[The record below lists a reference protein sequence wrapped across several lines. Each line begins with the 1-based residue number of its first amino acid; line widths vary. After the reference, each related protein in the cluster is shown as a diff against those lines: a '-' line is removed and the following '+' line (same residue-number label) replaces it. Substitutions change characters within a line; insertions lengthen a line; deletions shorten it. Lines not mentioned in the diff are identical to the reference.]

1 VAMVVVLF
9 SVSDDEPSVQ
19 PAALEEL
26 GRLGITS
33 IALLRDAS
41 VAGLVLEG
49 WAFDRRDAARAAHAV
64 AGVREGMRML
74 QPLAHMAVSSAAD
87 RSVNRKEEGNA

>member
-1 VAMVVVLF
+1 VTMVVVLF

-19 PAALEEL
+19 PAVLAEL

-41 VAGLVLEG
+41 LAGLVLEG
-49 WAFDRRDAARAAHAV
+49 WAFDPRDAARAAHAV
-64 AGVREGMRML
+64 TGVGKDIRML
-74 QPLAHMAVSSAAD
+74 RPLAHMAVSSAAN
-87 RSVNRKEEGNA
+87 RSVSRKEEGNA